1 MFYSDGFEQK
11 SRVKRP
17 RAPPPP
23 EEPENYVDDYDDLG
37 ERNNPLNSKYVPA
50 GFLSPS
56 VQEYLELGKSI
67 PGKQK
72 KITWNSIIKTS
83 TVYYLFIYLIG
94 VWPYGCKIPRYSIR
108 PDYRNGN
115 KMTLH

>member
-1 MFYSDGFEQK
+1 MYESELKQLDFIYYYVFCSLDGFEQK

-67 PGKQK
+67 PGRRKQL
-72 KITWNSIIKTS
+72 
-83 TVYYLFIYLIG
+83 TVI
-94 VWPYGCKIPRYSIR
+94 C
-108 PDYRNGN
+108 
-115 KMTLH
+115 

>member
-1 MFYSDGFEQK
+1 MKKWVIYFLIKQKSISDGLEQK

-23 EEPENYVDDYDDLG
+23 PPSPAENDLEDDYTD
-37 ERNNPLNSKYVPA
+37 ERNNQLSTSSVPP

-67 PGKQK
+67 PGK
-72 KITWNSIIKTS
+72 
-83 TVYYLFIYLIG
+83 YL
-94 VWPYGCKIPRYSIR
+94 
-108 PDYRNGN
+108 
-115 KMTLH
+115 